1 MAFAGSCAAF
11 AGFGV
16 DVEAGACAYL
26 AFSVAGVGVGVAFFG
41 VVTLLAT
48 GHVLFPWFE

>member
-1 MAFAGSCAAF
+1 MACAGPRAAF

-16 DVEAGACAYL
+16 DVEACACAYL
-26 AFSVAGVGVGVAFFG
+26 ALSIAGIGVGVAFFG

-48 GHVLFPWFE
+48 GHF